1 MSIYGAMFSGVSG
14 LAAQSQA
21 LGMISDN
28 ISNVNTVGYK
38 GSKAQFQTL
47 VTEAASRSTYSP
59 GGVRSTPFQM
69 IDRQGLLQGSSSP
82 TDVALVGNG
91 FFVVNQAA
99 SPGVGNNYMFTRAG
113 HFTTDATGNLTQN
126 GYYLQG
132 WRLDN
137 QGNLPPNTN
146 LLQSLET
153 VNVANLTGTARP
165 TSNIQWALNLP
176 ANDVTGTT
184 HDTSVQLYDKQGTT
198 QVMNMTWAKTGANT
212 WSLMGSLAGGG
223 NFASDDTGA
232 ATFAASTTNYFPT
245 ATLSDTSNFGLTS
258 ASGNISGLVGPF
270 TVNAPGGAPPNST
283 TITVNVGGT
292 PFTATVPTVA
302 GNDLTNTDQLT
313 FTDGAGGS
321 FTLDLNGAST
331 YDLDVAGDRTTLATN
346 LGGAFTTVNF
356 QNHATNGVPL
366 ATVTFNADGTLGGI
380 VPTAPYATVDTNN
393 HLNFLVDYDNNAA
406 TNSSQDRQQVT
417 LDLGTPGMP
426 DGVTQFAGEYA
437 AKVNAQDG
445 LTYGSFTGISIN
457 EDGIVTAL
465 FDNGEQRDIFKLP
478 IATFR
483 NPNGLAAQNG
493 NAYQTTTYSGDPVL
507 LEANTAGAGKV
518 SPSSLESSTVD
529 LAEEFTN
536 MIITQRAYSASA
548 KVITTADDMLNELL
562 QIKR

>member
-38 GSKAQFQTL
+38 GTRAQFQTL

-91 FFVVNQAA
+91 FFVVNDAA
-99 SPGVGNNYMFTRAG
+99 NPGIGNNYMYTRAG
-113 HFTTDATGNLTQN
+113 HFTTDANGNLTQN
-126 GYYLQG
+126 GYFLQG

-153 VNVANLTGTARP
+153 VNVSNLTGTARP

-212 WSLMGSLAGGG
+212 WSLLGSLAGGG
-223 NFASDDTGA
+223 NYASDDTGA
-232 ATFAASTTNYFPT
+232 ATFATSTTNYFPT
-245 ATLSDTSNFGLTS
+245 ASLSDTSNFGLTS
-258 ASGNISGLVGPF
+258 ATGNISGLVGPF

-283 TITVNVGGT
+283 TITVNIGAT

-346 LGGAFTTVNF
+346 LGAAFTTVNF
-356 QNHATNGVPL
+356 QNNATNGVPL

-393 HLNFLVDYDNNAA
+393 HLNFLIDYDNDPL
-406 TNSSQDRQQVT
+406 TNSTQDRQQVT

-478 IATFR
+478 VATFR

-548 KVITTADDMLNELL
+548 KVITTADDMLSELL
-562 QIKR
+562 QIRR

>member
-14 LAAQSQA
+14 LSAQSQA

-38 GSKAQFQTL
+38 GSRAQFQTL
-47 VTEAASRSTYSP
+47 VTESASATTYSP

-69 IDRQGLLQGSSSP
+69 VDRQGLLQGSSSP
-82 TDVALVGNG
+82 TDVAISGNG

-99 SPGVGNNYMFTRAG
+99 SPGLGNNYMFTRAG
-113 HFTTDATGNLTQN
+113 HFTTDQSGNLTQN

-137 QGNLPPNTN
+137 DGNPPPNTN

-153 VNVANLTGTARP
+153 VNVSNLTGTARP
-165 TSNIQWALNLP
+165 TTNIQWALNVP
-176 ANDVTGTT
+176 ANDTVGTT
-184 HDTSVQLYDKQGTT
+184 HDTSVNMFDKQGST
-198 QVMNMTWAKTGANT
+198 QVMNMTWAKTGKDT
-212 WSLMGSLAGGG
+212 WTLLGSLNGGG
-223 NFASDDTGA
+223 NYASDDTGT
-232 ATFAASTTNYFPT
+232 ATFASATTNYYPT
-245 ATLSDTSNFGLTS
+245 AALSDTSKFGLAS
-258 ASGNISGLVGPF
+258 ASGNISGLVGAF

-283 TITVNVGGT
+283 TITVDVGGT
-292 PFTATVPTVA
+292 TFTATVPTVA
-302 GNDLTNTDQLT
+302 GNDLTNTDSLT

-321 FTLDLNGAST
+321 FTLDLQGAST
-331 YDLDVAGDRTTLATN
+331 YDLDVPADQTTLATN
-346 LGGAFTTVNF
+346 LGEAFSAVNF
-356 QNHATNGVPL
+356 NNNATNGVPL
-366 ATVTFNADGTLGGI
+366 ATVTFNANGTLGGI
-380 VPTAPYATVDTNN
+380 TPTAPYATVNTDNQ
-393 HLNFLVDYDNNAA
+393 LQFYIDYDNDA
-406 TNSSQDRQQVT
+406 TTTSTQDRQQIT
-417 LDLGTPGMP
+417 LDMGTPGIP
-426 DGVTQFAGEYA
+426 NGVTQFAGQYA
-437 AKVNAQDG
+437 SKVNDQDG

-457 EDGIVTAL
+457 EQGIVTAL

-507 LEANTAGAGKV
+507 LDANTAGAGKV
-518 SPSSLESSTVD
+518 APSSLESSTVD

-548 KVITTADDMLNELL
+548 KVITTADDMLNELI
-562 QIKR
+562 QVKR